1 MLLFLCL
8 WLSLWSETVLGSVLA
23 IDYGADFI
31 KASLMKPGQ
40 PFDVLLNR
48 DSKRKMQST
57 VGWKKND
64 RLFGSDAAAIAGRF
78 PLDSFPSL
86 KFLQAAPYESDAVSF
101 YTSISTAE
109 VVKTERGTVG
119 LRRSDGT
126 EWSVEELIA
135 MQFAYVR
142 DLAESAGGE
151 KVHDVI
157 VTVPPYYT
165 QFERDAVVDAIEV
178 AGLRTLALIND
189 GAAVAV
195 NYAMTR
201 SFPEPENHVIFDAG
215 ASAVRATVVQFSSV
229 ASEGKSKSSAKDAIQ
244 ISVLGVGY
252 DRFAG
257 GTELDR
263 RLRDLML
270 NDFQKRYK
278 RDISTDKRAM
288 AKLWKEAGR
297 VKGILSA
304 NTEAMVT
311 IESLAFD
318 LDYKAKFSRAEFE
331 AACKDLKPRF
341 AVPLLEALSH
351 AGLPLDNITSVIL
364 TGGSSRTPMVQEAVK
379 AAAGANKIAQNVN
392 ADEAA
397 VLGAALHGA
406 ALSRQFKTKDIRISD
421 IGPYDI
427 QVSYQ
432 AEAKNPG
439 ARPRTINTLVFPSG
453 SKTGTKKTLTFKRQ
467 DDFAV
472 KLAYKTS
479 PAPGFPT
486 EFLEAEIVGV
496 SEAIKNLTDAGA
508 TEAVVKATVMLSESG
523 FASVRDA
530 VVSGEFKDESITG
543 KLKDFFGKGSASASQ
558 SVDETTADVGTAEE
572 EATAAASSSA
582 AEAEVTVV
590 KPKDPISLEVEVRF
604 PTVAPMS
611 VKQKRAGRDKLLAVD
626 AEESAKRK
634 REEARNTLEGYIYK
648 LRDLLEGGSDDSP
661 FMKCSQAAERKALA
675 EKVDET
681 LAWLQD
687 HGDDADTI
695 QYIDKR
701 TALESLERPIVHRYK
716 EIEEFP
722 QALNNSQMWNWSTR
736 MFLTEA
742 KTNLTAELQAAA
754 AGTPLP
760 QPGRYT
766 KEELDELER
775 VLKEHETWLNEWVEK
790 QKSVKMNEDPVIL
803 SSEMRARAKVL
814 ENHLQRLV
822 KKRVPK
828 PPKKST
834 TKTSSTATS
843 SAPPAEETAARSETT
858 AIPESSAAPS
868 QDEHGHDEL

>member
-1 MLLFLCL
+1 MSRLFLFLCL
-8 WLSLWSETVLGSVLA
+8 WLSLWSEHVLGSILA

-48 DSKRKMQST
+48 DSKRKIQST

-64 RLFGSDAAAIAGRF
+64 RLFGQDAANIAGRF
-78 PLDSFPSL
+78 PQDSFSSL
-86 KFLQAAPYESDAVSF
+86 KFLQAAPYDSEAVSF
-101 YTSISTAE
+101 YTSVSTAD
-109 VVKTERGTVG
+109 VVKTERSTVA
-119 LRRSDGT
+119 LRRPDGT

-142 DLAESAGGE
+142 ELAESTAGE

-165 QFERDAVVDAIEV
+165 QFERDAVVDAIEI

-201 SFPEPENHVIFDAG
+201 SFPEPEYHVIYDAG
-215 ASAVRATVVQFSSV
+215 ASAIRATVVQFSSV
-229 ASEGKSKSSAKDAIQ
+229 ASDSKAKAAAKDATQ

-252 DRFAG
+252 DRYTG

-270 NDFQKRYK
+270 SDFQKRYK
-278 RDISTDKRAM
+278 RDISADKRAR

-297 VKGILSA
+297 VKAILSA
-304 NTEAMVT
+304 NSDAIAT
-311 IESLAFD
+311 IESLAHD
-318 LDYKAKFSRAEFE
+318 IDYKAKFTRAEFE
-331 AACKDLKPRF
+331 AACKDLKGRY
-341 AVPLLEALSH
+341 AVPVMEALAH
-351 AGLPLDNITSVIL
+351 AGLKLDDISSVIL
-364 TGGSSRTPMVQEAVK
+364 TGGSSRTPMIQDAVK
-379 AAAGANKIAQNVN
+379 AAVGASKIAQNVN

-406 ALSRQFKTKDIRISD
+406 SLSRQFKTKDIRISD
-421 IGPYDI
+421 IGPYDV

-439 ARPRTINTLVFPSG
+439 ARPRTINTLVFPTG

-467 DDFAV
+467 DDFSV
-472 KLAYKTS
+472 KLAYKAP

-496 SEAIKNLTDAGA
+496 SEAIKNITEAGA
-508 TEAVVKATVMLSESG
+508 TDPVVRATVMLSESG

-530 VVSGEFKDESITG
+530 VVTGEFKDESIAG
-543 KLKDFFGKGSASASQ
+543 ASTSSQ

-572 EATAAASSSA
+572 EATSSA
-582 AEAEVTVV
+582 DTAEASATVAV
-590 KPKDPISLEVEVRF
+590 AKPKEPISLEIEVKF
-604 PTVAPMS
+604 PSIAPMS
-611 VKQKRAGRDKLLAVD
+611 VKQKRVGREKLLAVD

-648 LRDLLEGGSDDSP
+648 LRDLLSDDSSESP
-661 FMKCSQAAERKALA
+661 FVKCSQPSERKALS
-675 EKVDET
+675 EKVDNT

-687 HGDDADTI
+687 HGDDATTI
-695 QYIDKR
+695 EYIDKR
-701 TALESLERPIVHRYK
+701 TALESLERPVVHRYK

-722 QALNNSQMWNWSTR
+722 KALNNSQMWNWSTR
-736 MFLTEA
+736 LFLTEA
-742 KTNLTAELQAAA
+742 KQNLSAELAAP
-754 AGTPLP
+754 AGSP
-760 QPGRYT
+760 PGKYT
-766 KEELDELER
+766 KEELDDLEKT
-775 VLKEHETWLNEWVEK
+775 LKEHETWLNEWVER
-790 QKSVKMNEDPVIL
+790 QKAVKMNEDPAIL

-814 ENHLQRLV
+814 ENHLQKLV
-822 KKRVPK
+822 RKRAPK
-828 PPKKST
+828 PPKKTTSSSSSGSSSST
-834 TKTSSTATS
+834 TASETGATS
-843 SAPPAEETAARSETT
+843 
-858 AIPESSAAPS
+858 ESSPPPPE
-868 QDEHGHDEL
+868 QDGRGHDEL

>member
-1 MLLFLCL
+1 MSRLFLFLCL
-8 WLSLWSETVLGSVLA
+8 WLSLWSEHVLGSVLA

-48 DSKRKMQST
+48 DSKRKIQST

-64 RLFGSDAAAIAGRF
+64 RLFGSDAANIAGRF

-101 YTSISTAE
+101 YTSISTAD

-142 DLAESAGGE
+142 DLAESTAGE
-151 KVHDVI
+151 KVYDVI

-165 QFERDAVVDAIEV
+165 QFERDAVVDAIEI

-201 SFPEPENHVIFDAG
+201 SFPEPEYHVIYDAG
-215 ASAVRATVVQFSSV
+215 ASSIRATVVQFTSVSSDP
-229 ASEGKSKSSAKDAIQ
+229 KSKSKSKDATQ
-244 ISVLGVGY
+244 ITMHGIGY
-252 DRFAG
+252 DRYTG
-257 GTELDR
+257 GAELDR

-278 RDISTDKRAM
+278 RDISSDKRAM

-297 VKGILSA
+297 VKAILSA
-304 NTEAMVT
+304 NTEAMAT
-311 IESLAFD
+311 IESLAHD
-318 LDYKAKFSRAEFE
+318 IDYKAKFTRAEFE
-331 AACKDLKPRF
+331 AACKDLKLRY

-351 AGLPLDNITSVIL
+351 AGLRLENITSVIL
-364 TGGSSRTPMVQEAVK
+364 TGGSSRTPMIQDAVR

-406 ALSRQFKTKDIRISD
+406 ALSRQFKTKDIRITD

-439 ARPRTINTLVFPSG
+439 SRPRTINTLVFPSG

-472 KLAYKTS
+472 KLAYKTP

-486 EFLEAEIVGV
+486 EFVEADIVGV
-496 SEAIKNLTDAGA
+496 AEAIKNITEAGA
-508 TEAVVKATVMLSESG
+508 TDPVVKATVMLSESG

-530 VVSGEFKDESITG
+530 IVSGEFKDESITG
-543 KLKDFFGKGSASASQ
+543 KLKDLFGKGSSSQ
-558 SVDETTADVGTAEE
+558 SVDATTADVGTAEE
-572 EATAAASSSA
+572 DATSSASSDEPAPTVA
-582 AEAEVTVV
+582 A
-590 KPKDPISLEVEVRF
+590 KPRDPIPLEIDVKF

-611 VKQKRAGRDKLLAVD
+611 VAQKRAGRERLLAVD
-626 AEESAKRK
+626 AEEAAKRK
-634 REEARNTLEGYIYK
+634 REEARNTLESYLYR
-648 LRDLLEGGSDDSP
+648 LRDLLSDESSDSP
-661 FMKCSQAAERKALA
+661 FVKCSQAAERKALA
-675 EKVDET
+675 EKTDET
-681 LAWLQD
+681 LTWLAD
-687 HGDDADTI
+687 HGDDADTM

-722 QALNNSQMWNWSTR
+722 KALNNSQMWNWSTR
-736 MFLTEA
+736 LFLTEA
-742 KTNLTAELQAAA
+742 KQNLTRELE
-754 AGTPLP
+754 AGPDAP
-760 QPGRYT
+760 PGRYT

-775 VLKEHETWLNEWVEK
+775 ALKEHEAWLNEWVEK
-790 QKSVKMNEDPVIL
+790 QKKVKMNEDPVIL

-814 ENHLQRLV
+814 ENHLQKLV
-822 KKRVPK
+822 KKRPPKPVVPK
-828 PPKKST
+828 KTTSTST
-834 TKTSSTATS
+834 TTTASAAAEDATASSPPP
-843 SAPPAEETAARSETT
+843 PPA
-858 AIPESSAAPS
+858 
-868 QDEHGHDEL
+868 QDDHGHDEL